1 MGNDDDEW
9 DGKILNDFSPEWS
22 ERVIFLPEC
31 GSTNDEARNFA
42 LKGAPHLSV
51 ILTERQTSGRGR
63 RGQLWVCPVG
73 EGLAFTLIIR
83 PKEPPALWSRF
94 SLAAGLAISESLDSF
109 GVSSGVKWPNDV
121 WVGGKKICGILV
133 ESDSGFVVLGVGLN
147 VNVKAFPDGLAFP
160 ATSLALELGEEI
172 SREEVLVSC
181 LRRLELRLAQIES
194 NFEEL
199 IDSWSTRCVL
209 AGNDVRLDVG
219 GISKVGR
226 VVGVSSQGELLLR
239 TKIGIEKILQANE
252 IRILN

>member
-1 MGNDDDEW
+1 M
-9 DGKILNDFSPEWS
+9 
-22 ERVIFLPEC
+22 
-31 GSTNDEARNFA
+31 
-42 LKGAPHLSV
+42 
-51 ILTERQTSGRGR
+51 
-63 RGQLWVCPVG
+63 
-73 EGLAFTLIIR
+73 
-83 PKEPPALWSRF
+83 
-94 SLAAGLAISESLDSF
+94 
-109 GVSSGVKWPNDV
+109 SSGVKWPNDV

-219 GISKVGR
+219 GITKVGR